1 MSGLLW
7 THARSLILASWAK
20 TENIRY
26 RGPVKATSSV
36 ADFATGVLRR
46 CLGEWGVRLG
56 GGGLV
61 LHGEITNLFVT
72 EDQTYSTSVSI
83 RFRLE
88 DGGGKTLWE
97 GIATGDAHQWG
108 RSFEEENYV
117 EEISDALKR
126 TYANLVST
134 RVFQEAWA
142 GRPLAA
148 DSAAMTPDV
157 LKEKILEMM
166 KAGISNETIASYARG
181 IRTSPPL
188 TGDDVLAW
196 KKAGIAEE
204 VIRAALDQ
212 K

>member
-1 MSGLLW
+1 MPVLFRISVW
-7 THARSLILASWAK
+7 WAR
-20 TENIRY
+20 TENTKTPR
-26 RGPVKATSSV
+26 PVKATSSV
-36 ADFATGVLRR
+36 ADFATSVLRQ

-56 GGGLV
+56 GGGMILN
-61 LHGEITNLFVT
+61 GEITNLFVT
-72 EDQTYSTSVSI
+72 EDQTYSTAVSI

-88 DGGGKTLWE
+88 DGDGKTRWE

-134 RVFQEAWA
+134 REFQEAWA
-142 GRPLAA
+142 GRPLPTA
-148 DSAAMTPDV
+148 SAALSPDV
-157 LKEKILEMM
+157 LKGKVLEMM
-166 KAGISNETIASYARG
+166 KAGISNETIASYAR
-181 IRTSPPL
+181 RVRASPPL
-188 TGDDVLAW
+188 TSDDVLAW
-196 KKAGIAEE
+196 KKAGIAED